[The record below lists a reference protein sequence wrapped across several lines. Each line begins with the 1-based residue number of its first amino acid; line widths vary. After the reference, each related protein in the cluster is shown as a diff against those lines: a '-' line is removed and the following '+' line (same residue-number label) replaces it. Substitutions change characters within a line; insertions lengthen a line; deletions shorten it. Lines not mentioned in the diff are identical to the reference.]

1 MMQISRPKWH
11 KDIEIYLDI
20 YTTLVL
26 EGNVNDLQAWVYT
39 DEGVSEHIQTEEY
52 LYKLLCEKG
61 FESVIFYNWIDGFY
75 GIYNPDDA
83 RDFVSR
89 YSSEKNGRV
98 SFQCATSII
107 RNAMND
113 VDHSSAIVF
122 NMTSPLYTSQEALSK
137 MEIECISKLFL
148 ASKNKRQAISLK
160 TGQLINNV
168 LIIIVEKTN
177 DLPAWFYLNNPFV
190 KQIIITKPDKSL
202 RENYITNCT
211 KAFFDY
217 QEVPLEES
225 EKSIEDLIN
234 LTEGFSNVELQ
245 GLISLCENR
254 KLSIKK
260 AKEAVNLFKY
270 GESESKWDLLEYKR
284 IVEAK
289 EILTRRVKGQQAA
302 IEKTLEV
309 ISRATL
315 GMSNIQ
321 NKSAG
326 KPRGIL
332 FFAGPT
338 GTGKTEI
345 AKAIAE
351 LIFGDESFLTRF
363 DMSEYQYSHSDQKLL
378 GAPPGYIGYGSGGQL
393 TNAVKEKPFS
403 VLLFDEIDKADPSI
417 LDKFLQILEDGR
429 MTDSSGETVHFSE
442 TLIIFTSNLGTIEK
456 SEMGIT
462 YENINRDMSYEELK
476 DKMMES
482 IRKFFRR
489 DIRRPELLNR
499 IGDNIVVFDYI
510 REPVLDE
517 IMENQ
522 KNKIK
527 VNMLREK
534 NIRFEMSD
542 ETYAYLREKAFE
554 NLDNGG
560 RGVVNVFETYLINP
574 LSEYMLKN
582 DIRKDATI
590 FVKSIKEDGKLVI

>member
-1 MMQISRPKWH
+1 MQINKPKWH
-11 KDIEIYLDI
+11 RDMEIYLDI
-20 YTTLVL
+20 YTVLIL
-26 EGNVNDLQAWVYT
+26 EGNVNDLQAWVYI
-39 DEGVSEHIQTEEY
+39 DEESSEHIRTEEY
-52 LYKLLCEKG
+52 LFKLLFEKG
-61 FESVIFYNWIDGFY
+61 YEDIVFYNWIDGFY
-75 GIYNPDDA
+75 DIHNSNSIKSFIG
-83 RDFVSR
+83 R
-89 YSSEKNGRV
+89 YSSEKNENISV
-98 SFQCATSII
+98 QCASSVI
-107 RNAMND
+107 RDAMND
-113 VDHSSAIVF
+113 INHSSAVIF
-122 NMTSPLYTSQEALSK
+122 NMTSPLFTTPDALSE
-137 MEIECISKLFL
+137 MELECISKLFL
-148 ASKNKRQAISLK
+148 ASGNKRQALSLK
-160 TGQLINNV
+160 TGELINNV

-177 DLPAWFYLNNPFV
+177 DLPAWFYLNNPFA
-190 KQIIITKPDKSL
+190 KQIIITKPDKAL
-202 RENYITNCT
+202 RENYIANRTEI
-211 KAFFDY
+211 FFDY
-217 QEVPLEES
+217 QDVSVEDS
-225 EKSIEDLIN
+225 EKAVDDLIN

-245 GLISLCENR
+245 GLINLCESR
-254 KLSIKK
+254 KISIKK
-260 AKEAVNLFKY
+260 VKEAVNLFKY
-270 GESESKWDLLEYKR
+270 GESESKWDLLEYDR
-284 IVEAK
+284 IVEAR
-289 EILTRRVKGQQAA
+289 EILTQRVKGQEEA
-302 IEKTLEV
+302 INKTLEV

-315 GMSNIQ
+315 GMSSIQ

-363 DMSEYQYSHSDQKLL
+363 DMSEYQHSHSDQKLL

-403 VLLFDEIDKADPSI
+403 ILLFDEIDKADPSI

-456 SEMGIT
+456 SENGIS
-462 YENINRDMSYEELK
+462 YENINRNMNYQELK
-476 DKMMES
+476 SRMMES

-517 IMENQ
+517 ILENQ
-522 KNKIK
+522 KKKIK
-527 VNMLREK
+527 ANMLREK
-534 NIRFEMSD
+534 NIEFDISD
-542 ETYAYLREKAFE
+542 EVYKYLHERALE

-560 RGVVNVFETYLINP
+560 RGVLNVLETYLINP

-582 DIRKDATI
+582 DVRKDAKI
-590 FVKSIKEDGKLVI
+590 FVKEIAPNGELII

>member
-1 MMQISRPKWH
+1 MQINKPKWH
-11 KDIEIYLDI
+11 RDMEIYLDI
-20 YTTLVL
+20 YTVLIL
-26 EGNVNDLQAWVYT
+26 EGNVNDLQAWVYI
-39 DEGVSEHIQTEEY
+39 DEESSEHIRTEEY
-52 LYKLLCEKG
+52 LFKLLFEKG
-61 FESVIFYNWIDGFY
+61 YEDIVFYNWIDGFY
-75 GIYNPDDA
+75 DIHNSNSIKSFIG
-83 RDFVSR
+83 R
-89 YSSEKNGRV
+89 YSSEKNENISV
-98 SFQCATSII
+98 QCASSVI
-107 RNAMND
+107 RDAMND
-113 VDHSSAIVF
+113 INHSSAVIF
-122 NMTSPLYTSQEALSK
+122 NMTSPLFTTPDALSE
-137 MEIECISKLFL
+137 MELECISKLFL
-148 ASKNKRQAISLK
+148 ASGNKRQALSMK
-160 TGQLINNV
+160 TGELINNV

-177 DLPAWFYLNNPFV
+177 DLPAWFYLNNPFA
-190 KQIIITKPDKSL
+190 KQIIITKPDKAL
-202 RENYITNCT
+202 RENYIANRTEI
-211 KAFFDY
+211 FFDY
-217 QEVPLEES
+217 QDVSVEDS
-225 EKSIEDLIN
+225 EKAVDDLIN

-245 GLISLCENR
+245 GLINLCESR
-254 KLSIKK
+254 KISIKK
-260 AKEAVNLFKY
+260 VKEAVNLFKY
-270 GESESKWDLLEYKR
+270 GESESKWDLLEYDR
-284 IVEAK
+284 IVEAR
-289 EILTRRVKGQQAA
+289 EILTQRVKGQEEA
-302 IEKTLEV
+302 INKTLEV

-315 GMSNIQ
+315 GMSSIQ

-363 DMSEYQYSHSDQKLL
+363 DMSEYQHSHSDQKLL

-403 VLLFDEIDKADPSI
+403 ILLFDEIDKADPSI

-456 SEMGIT
+456 SENGIS
-462 YENINRDMSYEELK
+462 YENINRNMNYQELK
-476 DKMMES
+476 SRMMES

-517 IMENQ
+517 ILENQ
-522 KNKIK
+522 KKKIK
-527 VNMLREK
+527 ANMLREK
-534 NIRFEMSD
+534 NIEFDISD
-542 ETYAYLREKAFE
+542 EVYKYLHERALE

-560 RGVVNVFETYLINP
+560 RGVLNVLETYLINP

-582 DIRKDATI
+582 DVRKDAKI
-590 FVKSIKEDGKLVI
+590 FVKEIAPNGELII

>member
-1 MMQISRPKWH
+1 MQINKPKWH
-11 KDIEIYLDI
+11 RDMEIYLDI
-20 YTTLVL
+20 YTVLIL
-26 EGNVNDLQAWVYT
+26 EGNVNDLQAWVYL
-39 DEGVSEHIQTEEY
+39 DEESSEHIRTEEY
-52 LYKLLCEKG
+52 LFKLLLEKG
-61 FESVIFYNWIDGFY
+61 YEDIVFYNWIDGFY
-75 GIYNPDDA
+75 DIHNSDSVKSFIG
-83 RDFVSR
+83 R
-89 YSSEKNGRV
+89 YSSEKNENISV
-98 SFQCATSII
+98 QCASSVI
-107 RNAMND
+107 RDAMND
-113 VDHSSAIVF
+113 INHSSAVIF
-122 NMTSPLYTSQEALSK
+122 NMTSPLFTTPDALSE
-137 MEIECISKLFL
+137 MELECISKLFL
-148 ASKNKRQAISLK
+148 ASGSKRQALSLK
-160 TGQLINNV
+160 TGELINNV

-177 DLPAWFYLNNPFV
+177 DLPAWFYLNNPFA
-190 KQIIITKPDKSL
+190 KQIIITKPDKAL
-202 RENYITNCT
+202 RENYIANRTEI
-211 KAFFDY
+211 FFDY
-217 QEVPLEES
+217 QDVSVEDS
-225 EKSIEDLIN
+225 EKAVDDLIN

-245 GLISLCENR
+245 GLINLCESR
-254 KLSIKK
+254 KISIKK
-260 AKEAVNLFKY
+260 VKEAVNLFKY
-270 GESESKWDLLEYKR
+270 GESESKWDLLEYDR
-284 IVEAK
+284 IVEAR
-289 EILTRRVKGQQAA
+289 EILTQRVKGQEEA
-302 IEKTLEV
+302 INKTLEV

-363 DMSEYQYSHSDQKLL
+363 DMSEYQHSHSDQKLL

-403 VLLFDEIDKADPSI
+403 ILLFDEIDKADPSI

-456 SEMGIT
+456 SENGIS
-462 YENINRDMSYEELK
+462 YENINRNMNYQELK
-476 DKMMES
+476 SRMMES

-517 IMENQ
+517 ILENQ
-522 KNKIK
+522 KKKIK
-527 VNMLREK
+527 ANMLREK
-534 NIRFEMSD
+534 NIEFDISD
-542 ETYAYLREKAFE
+542 EAYKYLHERALE

-560 RGVVNVFETYLINP
+560 RGVLNVLETYLINP

-582 DIRKDATI
+582 DVRKDAKI
-590 FVKSIKEDGKLVI
+590 FVKEIAPNGELII

>member
-1 MMQISRPKWH
+1 MQINKPKWH
-11 KDIEIYLDI
+11 RDMEIYLDI
-20 YTTLVL
+20 YTVLIL
-26 EGNVNDLQAWVYT
+26 EGNVNDLQAWVYI
-39 DEGVSEHIQTEEY
+39 DEESSEHIKTEEY
-52 LYKLLCEKG
+52 LFKLLSEKG
-61 FESVIFYNWIDGFY
+61 YEDIVFYNWIDGFY
-75 GIYNPDDA
+75 DIHNSDSIKSFIG
-83 RDFVSR
+83 R
-89 YSSEKNGRV
+89 YSSEKNENISV
-98 SFQCATSII
+98 QCASSVI
-107 RNAMND
+107 RDAMND
-113 VDHSSAIVF
+113 INHSSAVIF
-122 NMTSPLYTSQEALSK
+122 NMTSPLFTTPDALSE
-137 MEIECISKLFL
+137 MELECISKLFL
-148 ASKNKRQAISLK
+148 ASGNKRQALSLK
-160 TGQLINNV
+160 TGELINNV
-168 LIIIVEKTN
+168 LIIVVEKTN
-177 DLPAWFYLNNPFV
+177 DLPAWFYLNNPFA
-190 KQIIITKPDKSL
+190 KQIIVTKPDKAL
-202 RENYITNCT
+202 RENYIANRTEV
-211 KAFFDY
+211 FFDY
-217 QEVPLEES
+217 QDVSVEDS
-225 EKSIEDLIN
+225 EKAVDDLIN

-245 GLISLCENR
+245 GLINLCESR
-254 KLSIKK
+254 KISIKK
-260 AKEAVNLFKY
+260 IKEAVNLFKY
-270 GESESKWDLLEYKR
+270 GESESKWDLLEYDR
-284 IVEAK
+284 IVEAR
-289 EILTRRVKGQQAA
+289 EILTQRVKGQEEA
-302 IEKTLEV
+302 INKTLEV

-363 DMSEYQYSHSDQKLL
+363 DMSEYQHSHSDQKLL

-403 VLLFDEIDKADPSI
+403 ILLFDEIDKADPSI

-456 SEMGIT
+456 SENGIS
-462 YENINRDMSYEELK
+462 YENINSNMNYQELRSR
-476 DKMMES
+476 MMES

-517 IMENQ
+517 ILENQ
-522 KNKIK
+522 KKKIK
-527 VNMLREK
+527 ANMLREK
-534 NIRFEMSD
+534 NIEFDISD
-542 ETYAYLREKAFE
+542 EAYKYLHERALE

-560 RGVVNVFETYLINP
+560 RGVLNALETYLINP

-582 DIRKDATI
+582 NVRKDAKI
-590 FVKSIKEDGKLVI
+590 FVKEIAPNGELII

>member
-1 MMQISRPKWH
+1 MQINKPKWH
-11 KDIEIYLDI
+11 RDMEIYLDI
-20 YTTLVL
+20 YTVLIL
-26 EGNVNDLQAWVYT
+26 EGNVNDLQAWVYL
-39 DEGVSEHIQTEEY
+39 DEESSEHIRTEEY
-52 LYKLLCEKG
+52 LFKLLLEKG
-61 FESVIFYNWIDGFY
+61 YEDIVFYNWIDGFY
-75 GIYNPDDA
+75 DIHNSDSVKSFIG
-83 RDFVSR
+83 R
-89 YSSEKNGRV
+89 YSSEKNENISV
-98 SFQCATSII
+98 QCASSVI
-107 RNAMND
+107 RDAMND
-113 VDHSSAIVF
+113 INHSSAVIF
-122 NMTSPLYTSQEALSK
+122 NMTSPLFTTPDALSE
-137 MEIECISKLFL
+137 MELECISKLFL
-148 ASKNKRQAISLK
+148 ASGSKRQALSLK
-160 TGQLINNV
+160 TGELINNV

-177 DLPAWFYLNNPFV
+177 DLPAWFYLNNPFA
-190 KQIIITKPDKSL
+190 KQIIITKPDKAL
-202 RENYITNCT
+202 RENYIANRTEI
-211 KAFFDY
+211 FFDY
-217 QEVPLEES
+217 QDVSVEDS
-225 EKSIEDLIN
+225 EKAVDDLIN

-245 GLISLCENR
+245 GLINLCESR
-254 KLSIKK
+254 KISIKK
-260 AKEAVNLFKY
+260 VKEAVNLFKY
-270 GESESKWDLLEYKR
+270 GESESKWDLLEYGR
-284 IVEAK
+284 IVEAR
-289 EILTRRVKGQQAA
+289 EILTQRVKGQEEA
-302 IEKTLEV
+302 INKTLEV

-363 DMSEYQYSHSDQKLL
+363 DMSEYQHSHSDQKLL

-403 VLLFDEIDKADPSI
+403 ILLFDEIDKADPSI

-456 SEMGIT
+456 SENGIS
-462 YENINRDMSYEELK
+462 YENINRNMNYQELK
-476 DKMMES
+476 SRMMES

-517 IMENQ
+517 ILENQ
-522 KNKIK
+522 KKKIK
-527 VNMLREK
+527 ANMLREK
-534 NIRFEMSD
+534 NIEFDISD
-542 ETYAYLREKAFE
+542 EAYKYLHERALK

-560 RGVVNVFETYLINP
+560 RGVLNALETYLINP

-582 DIRKDATI
+582 NVRRDAKI
-590 FVKSIKEDGKLVI
+590 FVKEITPNGELII

>member
-1 MMQISRPKWH
+1 MQINKPKWH
-11 KDIEIYLDI
+11 RDMEIYLDI
-20 YTTLVL
+20 YTVLIL
-26 EGNVNDLQAWVYT
+26 EGNVNDLQAWVYI
-39 DEGVSEHIQTEEY
+39 DEESSEHIKTEEY
-52 LYKLLCEKG
+52 LFKLLSEKG
-61 FESVIFYNWIDGFY
+61 YEDIVFYNWIDGFY
-75 GIYNPDDA
+75 DIHNSDSIKSFIG
-83 RDFVSR
+83 R
-89 YSSEKNGRV
+89 YSSEKNENISV
-98 SFQCATSII
+98 QCASSVI
-107 RNAMND
+107 RDAMND
-113 VDHSSAIVF
+113 INHSSAVIF
-122 NMTSPLYTSQEALSK
+122 NMTSPLFTTPDALSE
-137 MEIECISKLFL
+137 MELECISKLFL
-148 ASKNKRQAISLK
+148 ASGNKRQALSLK
-160 TGQLINNV
+160 TGELINNV
-168 LIIIVEKTN
+168 LIIVVEKTN
-177 DLPAWFYLNNPFV
+177 DLPAWFYLNNPFA
-190 KQIIITKPDKSL
+190 KQIIVTKPDKAL
-202 RENYITNCT
+202 RENYIANRTEV
-211 KAFFDY
+211 FFDY
-217 QEVPLEES
+217 QDVSVEDS
-225 EKSIEDLIN
+225 EKAVDDLIN

-245 GLISLCENR
+245 GLINLCESR
-254 KLSIKK
+254 KISIKK
-260 AKEAVNLFKY
+260 IKEAVNLFKY
-270 GESESKWDLLEYKR
+270 GESESKWDLLEYDR
-284 IVEAK
+284 IVEAR
-289 EILTRRVKGQQAA
+289 EILTQRVKGQEEA
-302 IEKTLEV
+302 INKTLEV

-363 DMSEYQYSHSDQKLL
+363 DMSEYQHSHSDQKLL

-403 VLLFDEIDKADPSI
+403 ILLFDEIDKADPSI

-456 SEMGIT
+456 SENGIS
-462 YENINRDMSYEELK
+462 YENINSNMNYQELRSR
-476 DKMMES
+476 MMES

-517 IMENQ
+517 ILENQ
-522 KNKIK
+522 KKKIK
-527 VNMLREK
+527 ANMLREK
-534 NIRFEMSD
+534 NIEFDISD
-542 ETYAYLREKAFE
+542 EAYKYLHERALE

-560 RGVVNVFETYLINP
+560 RGVLNALETYLINP

-582 DIRKDATI
+582 DVRKDAKI
-590 FVKSIKEDGKLVI
+590 FVKEIATNGELII

>member
-1 MMQISRPKWH
+1 MQINKPKWH
-11 KDIEIYLDI
+11 RDMEIYLDI
-20 YTTLVL
+20 YTVLIL
-26 EGNVNDLQAWVYT
+26 EGNVNDLQAWVYL
-39 DEGVSEHIQTEEY
+39 DEESSEHIRTEEY
-52 LYKLLCEKG
+52 LFKLLLEKG
-61 FESVIFYNWIDGFY
+61 YEDIVFYNWIDGFY
-75 GIYNPDDA
+75 DIHNSDSVKSFIG
-83 RDFVSR
+83 R
-89 YSSEKNGRV
+89 YSSEKNENISV
-98 SFQCATSII
+98 QCASSVI
-107 RNAMND
+107 RDAMND
-113 VDHSSAIVF
+113 INHSSAVIF
-122 NMTSPLYTSQEALSK
+122 NMTSPLFTTPDALSE
-137 MEIECISKLFL
+137 MELECISKLFL
-148 ASKNKRQAISLK
+148 ASGSKRQALSLK
-160 TGQLINNV
+160 TGELINNV

-190 KQIIITKPDKSL
+190 KQIIITKPDKAL
-202 RENYITNCT
+202 RENYIANRTEI
-211 KAFFDY
+211 FFDY
-217 QEVPLEES
+217 QDVSVEDS
-225 EKSIEDLIN
+225 EKAVDDLIN

-245 GLISLCENR
+245 GLINLCESR
-254 KLSIKK
+254 KISIKK
-260 AKEAVNLFKY
+260 VKEAVNLFKY
-270 GESESKWDLLEYKR
+270 GESESKWDLLEYDR
-284 IVEAK
+284 IVEAR
-289 EILTRRVKGQQAA
+289 EILTQRVKGQEEA
-302 IEKTLEV
+302 INKTLEV

-363 DMSEYQYSHSDQKLL
+363 DMSEYQHSHSDQKLL
-378 GAPPGYIGYGSGGQL
+378 GAPPGYVGYGSGGQL

-403 VLLFDEIDKADPSI
+403 ILLFDEIDKADPSI

-456 SEMGIT
+456 SENGIS
-462 YENINRDMSYEELK
+462 YENINRNMNYQELK
-476 DKMMES
+476 SRMMES

-517 IMENQ
+517 ILENQ
-522 KNKIK
+522 KKKIK
-527 VNMLREK
+527 TNMLREK
-534 NIRFEMSD
+534 NIEFDISD
-542 ETYAYLREKAFE
+542 EVYKYLHERALE

-560 RGVVNVFETYLINP
+560 RGVLNALETYLINP

-582 DIRKDATI
+582 NVRMDAKI
-590 FVKSIKEDGKLVI
+590 FVKEIAPNGELII

>member
-1 MMQISRPKWH
+1 MQINKPKWH
-11 KDIEIYLDI
+11 RDMEIYLDI
-20 YTTLVL
+20 YTVLIL
-26 EGNVNDLQAWVYT
+26 EGNVNDLQAWVYI
-39 DEGVSEHIQTEEY
+39 DEESSEHIRTEEY
-52 LYKLLCEKG
+52 LFKLLFEKG
-61 FESVIFYNWIDGFY
+61 YEDIVFYNWIDGFY
-75 GIYNPDDA
+75 DIHNSNSIKSFIG
-83 RDFVSR
+83 R
-89 YSSEKNGRV
+89 YSSEKNENISV
-98 SFQCATSII
+98 QCASSVI
-107 RNAMND
+107 RDAMND
-113 VDHSSAIVF
+113 INHSSAVIF
-122 NMTSPLYTSQEALSK
+122 NMTSPLFTTPDALSE
-137 MEIECISKLFL
+137 MELECISKLFL
-148 ASKNKRQAISLK
+148 ASGNKRQALSMK
-160 TGQLINNV
+160 TGELINNV

-177 DLPAWFYLNNPFV
+177 DLPAWFYLNNPFA
-190 KQIIITKPDKSL
+190 KQIIITKPDKAL
-202 RENYITNCT
+202 RENYIANRTEI
-211 KAFFDY
+211 FFDY
-217 QEVPLEES
+217 QDVSVEDS
-225 EKSIEDLIN
+225 EKAVDDLIN

-245 GLISLCENR
+245 GLINLCESR
-254 KLSIKK
+254 KISIKK
-260 AKEAVNLFKY
+260 VKEAVNLFKY
-270 GESESKWDLLEYKR
+270 GESESKWDLLEYDR
-284 IVEAK
+284 IVEAR
-289 EILTRRVKGQQAA
+289 EILTQRVKGQEEA
-302 IEKTLEV
+302 INKTLEV

-315 GMSNIQ
+315 GMSSIQ

-363 DMSEYQYSHSDQKLL
+363 DMSEYQHSHSDQKLL

-403 VLLFDEIDKADPSI
+403 ILLFDEIDKADSSI

-456 SEMGIT
+456 SENGIS
-462 YENINRDMSYEELK
+462 YENINRNMNYQELK
-476 DKMMES
+476 SRMMES

-517 IMENQ
+517 ILENQ
-522 KNKIK
+522 KKKIK
-527 VNMLREK
+527 ANMLREK
-534 NIRFEMSD
+534 NIEFDISD
-542 ETYAYLREKAFE
+542 EVYKYLHERALE

-560 RGVVNVFETYLINP
+560 RGVLNVLETYLINP

-582 DIRKDATI
+582 DVRKDAKI
-590 FVKSIKEDGKLVI
+590 FVKEIAPNGELII

>member
-1 MMQISRPKWH
+1 MQINKPKWH
-11 KDIEIYLDI
+11 RDMEIYLDI
-20 YTTLVL
+20 YTVLIL
-26 EGNVNDLQAWVYT
+26 EGNVNDLQAWVYL
-39 DEGVSEHIQTEEY
+39 DEESSEHIRTEEY
-52 LYKLLCEKG
+52 LFKLLLEKG
-61 FESVIFYNWIDGFY
+61 YEDIVFYNWIDGFY
-75 GIYNPDDA
+75 DIHNSDSVKSFIG
-83 RDFVSR
+83 R
-89 YSSEKNGRV
+89 YSSEKNENISV
-98 SFQCATSII
+98 QCASSVI
-107 RNAMND
+107 RDAMND
-113 VDHSSAIVF
+113 INYSSAVIF
-122 NMTSPLYTSQEALSK
+122 NMTSPLFTTPDALSE
-137 MEIECISKLFL
+137 MELECISKLFL
-148 ASKNKRQAISLK
+148 ASGSKRQALSLK
-160 TGQLINNV
+160 TGELINNV

-190 KQIIITKPDKSL
+190 KQIIITKPDKAL
-202 RENYITNCT
+202 RENYIANRTEI
-211 KAFFDY
+211 FFDY
-217 QEVPLEES
+217 QDVSVEDS
-225 EKSIEDLIN
+225 EKAVDDLIN

-245 GLISLCENR
+245 GLINLCESR
-254 KLSIKK
+254 KISIKK
-260 AKEAVNLFKY
+260 VKEAVNLFKY
-270 GESESKWDLLEYKR
+270 GESESKWDLLEYDR
-284 IVEAK
+284 IVEAR
-289 EILTRRVKGQQAA
+289 EILTQRVKGQEEA
-302 IEKTLEV
+302 INKTLEV

-363 DMSEYQYSHSDQKLL
+363 DMSEYQHSHSDQKLL
-378 GAPPGYIGYGSGGQL
+378 GAPPGYVGYGSGGQL

-403 VLLFDEIDKADPSI
+403 ILLFDEIDKADPSI

-456 SEMGIT
+456 SENGIS
-462 YENINRDMSYEELK
+462 YENINRNMNYQELK
-476 DKMMES
+476 SRMMES

-517 IMENQ
+517 ILENQ
-522 KNKIK
+522 KKKIK
-527 VNMLREK
+527 TNMLREK
-534 NIRFEMSD
+534 NIEFDISD
-542 ETYAYLREKAFE
+542 EVYKYLHERALE

-560 RGVVNVFETYLINP
+560 RGVLNALETYLINP

-582 DIRKDATI
+582 NVRMDAKI
-590 FVKSIKEDGKLVI
+590 FVKEIAPNGDLII